1 MDGGWIH
8 LFITENTTAR
18 AKRGFSTQTAEGRAE
33 LTSTSRASVRCPPL
47 EGRQYAK
54 WTTSSE
60 RQQTF
65 HISHRRE
72 LAANSASLIILQY
85 RKKWEKLDMNGAK
98 ATEAYVFRE
107 LEEGWALQFPTST

>member
-1 MDGGWIH
+1 M
-8 LFITENTTAR
+8 
-18 AKRGFSTQTAEGRAE
+18 RG
-33 LTSTSRASVRCPPL
+33 PPL
-47 EGRQYAK
+47 KGHQYAK